1 MNRATRQIGGSGI
14 RVSPLAMGC
23 WAYGG
28 GSYWGEQSQGEVNRI
43 VASALDQGLNMFD
56 TAEMYNAG
64 ASEESLGIALG
75 ARRREAVVCSKVSPD
90 HTYRNEIVKHCE
102 DSLRRLKTDYLDVYM
117 IHWPLNTRS
126 IAHFTKDE
134 RKVASPPPIEEAME
148 GMRRL
153 RDGGKIRA
161 IGVSN
166 FGAGQLREALAT
178 GVSIDVNEITYNIL
192 SRAIEESILPF
203 CIENDISVVGSMA
216 LQQGLLTGTFKT
228 FDDVPPN
235 QAHSRHFSQERG
247 KDASRHGGAG
257 HEDLLFTTISALS
270 EIARREK
277 MPLARLAIAWAIAK
291 PGITAMLVGSRDLD
305 QLQQNIRALE
315 VTLPDAVIREID
327 GVSDPLLKELGSS
340 PDYYESDE
348 NCRIW

>member
-1 MNRATRQIGGSGI
+1 MSRAARQIGGSGI
-14 RVSPLAMGC
+14 QVTPLAMGC

-28 GSYWGEQSQGEVNRI
+28 GSYWGEQSQGEVDKI

-64 ASEESLGIALG
+64 ASEISLGKALG
-75 ARRREAVVCSKVSPD
+75 ARRGQAVVCSKVSPD
-90 HTYRNEIVKHCE
+90 HAYRGEIAVHCE
-102 DSLRRLKTDYLDVYM
+102 DSLRRLNTDYLDVYM
-117 IHWPLNTRS
+117 IHWPLNARS

-134 RKVASPPPIEEAME
+134 WKVAAPPSIEEAMD
-148 GMRRL
+148 GMQRL
-153 RDGGKIRA
+153 KDSGKIRA

-166 FGAGQLREALAT
+166 FGARQLEEALAT
-178 GVSIDVNEITYNIL
+178 GVRIDVNEITYNIL
-192 SRAIEESILPF
+192 SRAIEDSILPF
-203 CIENDISVVGSMA
+203 CRENNISVVGSMA

-247 KDASRHGGAG
+247 KSASRHGGAG

-270 EIARREK
+270 AIAQREGLT
-277 MPLARLAIAWAIAK
+277 LARLAIAWAIAK
-291 PGITAMLVGSRDLD
+291 PGIAAMLVGSRDLE
-305 QLQQNIRALE
+305 QLRQNLLALD
-315 VTLPDAVIREID
+315 TRLPDTLIEEID
-327 GVSDPLLKELGSS
+327 RISDPLLRELGSS